1 MGIIIIIIIKHL
13 YSAMVPGNPVQRR
26 CYKQKIKIKEKYK
39 KTYNI
44 KEKCIKKIKKQTNIK
59 TYISINKAKQIIKT

>member
-1 MGIIIIIIIKHL
+1 MLGRMNGARIIIIIIIIKHL

-39 KTYNI
+39 KH
-44 KEKCIKKIKKQTNIK
+44 
-59 TYISINKAKQIIKT
+59 II